1 MAAAM
6 AAAAAT
12 AASSAV
18 LLMLPLSFLSSPA
31 DAIAAN
37 VNGEWSPWYAA
48 FYKNNSPLIYFISWR
63 LHAGAT
69 SRRPAWTSGGGSSS
83 AEGAR

>member
-6 AAAAAT
+6 AAAA
-12 AASSAV
+12 SSSV

-37 VNGEWSPWYAA
+37 VNGEWSPWYDI
-48 FYKNNSPLIYFISWR
+48 FLKKIFIK
-63 LHAGAT
+63 
-69 SRRPAWTSGGGSSS
+69 
-83 AEGAR
+83 

>member
-1 MAAAM
+1 M
-6 AAAAAT
+6 AAAA

-48 FYKNNSPLIYFISWR
+48 FFVKKI
-63 LHAGAT
+63 LH
-69 SRRPAWTSGGGSSS
+69 
-83 AEGAR
+83 